1 MFTTIALCLIDFAFA
16 VFLIY
21 DSYVQANRF
30 GKTQVAVRL
39 RRRVADAVFLNL
51 IPEHLR
57 FKDYSNLIVAAGLY
71 HEISVRHTMN
81 SLALGLFFL
90 LVLIHGL
97 RYPKWRLKK
106 DGFTAGGRYW
116 PYDAI
121 AAMQLSEDGVLV
133 LTLQNGQPVILPV
146 ARIEDLE
153 AAAAFFTGEEALQHL
168 FNRAAPPAAGENK
181 A

>member
-1 MFTTIALCLIDFAFA
+1 MA
-16 VFLIY
+16 
-21 DSYVQANRF
+21 
-30 GKTQVAVRL
+30 
-39 RRRVADAVFLNL
+39 
-51 IPEHLR
+51 PE
-57 FKDYSNLIVAAGLY
+57 
-71 HEISVRHTMN
+71 
-81 SLALGLFFL
+81 
-90 LVLIHGL
+90 
-97 RYPKWRLKK
+97 K

-168 FNRAAPPAAGENK
+168 FNRVAPPVAGENE

>member
-21 DSYVQANRF
+21 DSYIQANRF

-51 IPEHLR
+51 I
-57 FKDYSNLIVAAGLY
+57 VAAGLY
-71 HEISVRHTMN
+71 HEISVHHTVN
-81 SLALGLFFL
+81 S
-90 LVLIHGL
+90 
-97 RYPKWRLKK
+97 
-106 DGFTAGGRYW
+106 TAGGRYW

-121 AAMQLSEDGVLV
+121 AVMQLSEDGVLV
-133 LTLQNGQPVILPV
+133 LTLQNGQPVVLPV

-168 FNRAAPPAAGENK
+168 FNRAAPSAAGENE